1 MKSDQLKTLIRKIVR
16 EEVNMAVED
25 LKKEILSE
33 VKQPTQ
39 QRVVAEA
46 PVEVPTSGKY
56 AENGTLNDLLNET
69 ALSFTSADAK
79 HFSGTQGSPVSLSSP
94 MGMEAHQAAP
104 PVHPN
109 DPMAKFLNKDYRDL
123 MKAVDSKKN
132 FRP

>member
-1 MKSDQLKTLIRKIVR
+1 MKTDQLKTLIRKIVR

-25 LKKEILSE
+25 LKNELLSE
-33 VKQPTQ
+33 VKQPTKHAVTPKQ
-39 QRVVAEA
+39 PQKEA
-46 PVEVPTSGKY
+46 KF
-56 AENGTLNDLLNET
+56 AENSTLNSLLNET

-79 HFSGTQGSPVSLSSP
+79 HFSGTQGSPVSLSTP